1 MDVAAFQTKRNQ
13 HSYCLFFPCCCI
25 RPELNHEVVPSH
37 IKSGLESLRDQCR
50 INFGRRCRQAGS
62 GNDSDIKIT
71 HTLSGNVQEHWVTSW
86 KLALN
91 PGSKSQISTT
101 LLSYAMETALLFMYL
116 DLVSIKMSNL
126 GLSLPSATVN
136 FNNPIHKLFLLN
148 QECTKDMAIHNPGE
162 SSSELLYFSR
172 QLIVNHVSTGSIS
185 SFEEFL
191 NFKTF
196 LNMLC
201 ASMLSWTLGGTC
213 FHFPFTQ
220 GHFCEMLLMKL

>member
-1 MDVAAFQTKRNQ
+1 MVKITRFLLKCLSLWGKGMLYWALSNPKLTGIYYPFYPLPSFKRGISPRWYRHQEHRERWWPQLYKSSMDVAAFQTKRNQ

-37 IKSGLESLRDQCR
+37 IKSGLESLRDQRR

-101 LLSYAMETALLFMYL
+101 LLSYAMETALLFTYL
-116 DLVSIKMSNL
+116 DFVSIKMSNL
-126 GLSLPSATVN
+126 GLWSANV
-136 FNNPIHKLFLLN
+136 
-148 QECTKDMAIHNPGE
+148 
-162 SSSELLYFSR
+162 
-172 QLIVNHVSTGSIS
+172 
-185 SFEEFL
+185 
-191 NFKTF
+191 
-196 LNMLC
+196 
-201 ASMLSWTLGGTC
+201 
-213 FHFPFTQ
+213 
-220 GHFCEMLLMKL
+220 